1 MRHMPCTTEHV
12 EPNEQ
17 AVQTAGCTTVA
28 AQPEPISVD
37 GGLAL
42 AADPDAAAAPEA
54 APADP
59 VVIDGEPAAPSD
71 PDAAAVPADPDA
83 AELAARDARR
93 AAEAAERHR
102 RADAAVERLGSQAGF
117 VTAASV
123 YYDARE
129 GSRATVAPEQL
140 AAEAAQQA
148 ADAEAVASE
157 EEAGW
162 LDEREQAR
170 RVARLTEAITRQ
182 PMYREVF
189 YKVLAHCAD
198 ESRPLTEVEQFV
210 AALPAFKQT
219 ASNPYHFIEVLER
232 AGGLERFSFD
242 EEGEVVTEERTQG
255 LTEDEI
261 DDLVVSYGFMTTPA
275 GLAVVDQHA
284 PRARI
289 IELLNLVP
297 ERKDAYIE
305 LLEFCSEE
313 PRTYAEVD
321 QLFRGRDVLVR
332 MVDGEPQTMQPSVF
346 LDKLEAAAGIEWNG
360 GWVLTEEGRAFLA
373 ELKDL

>member
-1 MRHMPCTTEHV
+1 MLTAINQFADANYVHVARGMHHMSCCTTENV
-12 EPNEQ
+12 ESNEQ
-17 AVQTAGCTTVA
+17 SEQSGCTA
-28 AQPEPISVD
+28 AAIQ
-37 GGLAL
+37 
-42 AADPDAAAAPEA
+42 PDAAVEA
-54 APADP
+54 APA
-59 VVIDGEPAAPSD
+59 VAGEETASEDEAAR
-71 PDAAAVPADPDA
+71 AEAQA
-83 AELAARDARR
+83 AELAAIRAAESALRKRR
-93 AAEAAERHR
+93 AAEA
-102 RADAAVERLGSQAGF
+102 VEKLGTSAGF
-117 VTAASV
+117 VTEAGV

-140 AAEAAQQA
+140 AVEEADEAAAQEALEADEA
-148 ADAEAVASE
+148 AGYLDARQFSRDVAKLSE
-157 EEAGW
+157 S
-162 LDEREQAR
+162 
-170 RVARLTEAITRQ
+170 ITRQ

-219 ASNPYHFIEVLER
+219 ASNPYHFIEVLEK

-242 EEGEVVTEERTQG
+242 EEGEVVTEERTRG

-275 GLAVVDQHA
+275 GLAVVEQHT